1 MPERAAFEYSVIR
14 VVPRIEREECV
25 NAGVALFCKL
35 RRFLAAQ
42 IYLDEARLLALDPTA
57 DVDCIRQQLDLVPL
71 IAAGGPDAGELAA
84 LSPAER
90 FRWLTSPRNT
100 IVQPSAVHPGLC
112 DDPQAA
118 LDALFRRLV
127 LL

>member
-14 VVPRIEREECV
+14 VVPRIEREECL
-25 NAGVALFCKL
+25 NAGVVLFCKL
-35 RRFLAAQ
+35 GRFLAAR
-42 IYLDEARLLALDPTA
+42 IYLDETRLLALDPAA
-57 DVDCIRQQLDLVPL
+57 DVACIRQQLELVPL
-71 IAAGGPDAGELAA
+71 IAAGGAAAGELAE
-84 LSPAER
+84 LSAAER

-100 IVQPSAVHPGLC
+100 ILQPSAVHPGLC